1 MNEISDDR
9 EIDYALAARGRVRY
23 AIWTY
28 HIHIYTYTFIYNI
41 ICMQL

>member
-28 HIHIYTYTFIYNI
+28 TFIYNI
-41 ICMQL
+41 ICMQW